1 MIAGAVAGVL
11 ALVATVALR
20 LAGPVAD
27 PALGYVAKVVCSQV
41 FLGNV
46 TDARALAD
54 LPQEPV
60 LRLVRTR
67 IDRAAGAVEASVPLV
82 SRRRAVYRPLLG
94 CTLDPVRGA
103 ATAFP
108 ALPSPAHEPAATERP
123 WPAGEAA
130 VTPPVWVDA
139 IRLEAA
145 LEAAFTEPGGDVV
158 RNTRA
163 VVIVHGGRIIA
174 ERYAGGVGAATSL
187 PGWSM
192 TKSVNSALVGVLAGA
207 GRLRLDG
214 AALLPE
220 WRGDGRSEITLEQL
234 LWMSSGLQFDEDYGP
249 RGEATRLLFGA
260 ADVAAESAARPLA
273 HVPGTVWSYSS
284 ATSNILA
291 RIVRDSAAAGF
302 AEYLMYP
309 RRVLF
314 DRIGMHSAVMEPDA
328 AGTFVAS
335 SFMYA
340 TARDWARF
348 GLLYLRDG
356 VWDGERVLPEGW
368 VAYSTQPAP
377 AARRGRYGAQW
388 WLNAGAADDA
398 SVRPMPRLPQDMY
411 WAAGFEGQYVV
422 VVPSADLVVVRLGL
436 SRPEGAWDIG
446 AFMEQVLAAF

>member
-1 MIAGAVAGVL
+1 VW
-11 ALVATVALR
+11 
-20 LAGPVAD
+20 
-27 PALGYVAKVVCSQV
+27 
-41 FLGNV
+41 V
-46 TDARALAD
+46 TRFD
-54 LPQEPV
+54 
-60 LRLVRTR
+60 
-67 IDRAAGAVEASVPLV
+67 
-82 SRRRAVYRPLLG
+82 SRR
-94 CTLDPVRGA
+94 
-103 ATAFP
+103 
-108 ALPSPAHEPAATERP
+108 
-123 WPAGEAA
+123 
-130 VTPPVWVDA
+130 
-139 IRLEAA
+139 A

-260 ADVAAESAARPLA
+260 ADVAAKSAARPLA
-273 HVPGTVWSYSS
+273 HEPGTVWSYSS

-388 WLNAGAADDA
+388 WLNAGEADDA
-398 SVRPMPRLPQDMY
+398 SLRPMPRLPRDTY

-436 SRPEGAWDIG
+436 SRPERAWDIG